1 MPEPL
6 TPGYTTPVYIAGP
19 MRGRPDM
26 NFPAFLHAA
35 ERLRALGF
43 EVKCPAEPDPS
54 AGFDPH
60 DLRPALASVLS
71 WIVRHAGAVVV
82 LPGWEQSRGCRAEI
96 AAAQAV
102 GTPVYEL
109 EAFLSSG
116 GDAPQVGAWE
126 DVRDLLAEVDRLSA
140 LSRLATDRYNE
151 LGQLRDAVHREGDT
165 ARAERLSFAMQEI
178 RDLFIKAREGGEPR
192 G

>member
-6 TPGYTTPVYIAGP
+6 TPD
-19 MRGRPDM
+19 R
-26 NFPAFLHAA
+26 LA
-35 ERLRALGF
+35 EIR
-43 EVKCPAEPDPS
+43 E
-54 AGFDPH
+54 
-60 DLRPALASVLS
+60 
-71 WIVRHAGAVVV
+71 RHAKALEG
-82 LPGWEQSRGCRAEI
+82 PYKPEWDSCDCGPEDGCRNGQRWIHALRMP
-96 AAAQAV
+96 V
-102 GTPVYEL
+102 PKTTNHTGTP
-109 EAFLSSG
+109 
-116 GDAPQVGAWE
+116 PAWE
-126 DVRDLLAEVDRLSA
+126 YLYSEMSEVPADTVLMFAHAREDVCFLLAEVDRLSS